1 MEDEP
6 EVRTLAREFLEEHGY
21 VVLVA
26 PSGSAAL
33 DLVEREASPI
43 HLLVTDVV
51 MPHMSGPEL
60 ASRAT
65 AVRPN
70 LKVLY
75 VSGLTGKT
83 VVCDGAVIPGAVV
96 LHKPFTAEDL
106 ASKVREVLDGP
117 S

>member
-1 MEDEP
+1 
-6 EVRTLAREFLEEHGY
+6 
-21 VVLVA
+21 
-26 PSGSAAL
+26 
-33 DLVEREASPI
+33 
-43 HLLVTDVV
+43 V
-51 MPHMSGPEL
+51 MPHMSGSEL